1 VAHSRWLSSRAQS
14 RIKIF
19 SGEPTSSFVY
29 QVSLSDRD
37 TWRDSSTAVF
47 GGCLCGVVIGV
58 DLDRSACSLF
68 LRFLQFLVNRLKRC
82 RISSED
88 LTGGTV
94 CIFLLAPAVVRE
106 QGAGKQLKPAM
117 S

>member
-1 VAHSRWLSSRAQS
+1 L
-14 RIKIF
+14 
-19 SGEPTSSFVY
+19 
-29 QVSLSDRD
+29 
-37 TWRDSSTAVF
+37 
-47 GGCLCGVVIGV
+47 GGRLCGVVIGV
-58 DLDRSACSLF
+58 DLDRSHASLF
-68 LRFLQFLVNRLKRC
+68 LQLLQLLQFLVNRLKRC

>member
-1 VAHSRWLSSRAQS
+1 M
-14 RIKIF
+14 
-19 SGEPTSSFVY
+19 
-29 QVSLSDRD
+29 
-37 TWRDSSTAVF
+37 
-47 GGCLCGVVIGV
+47 CGVVIGV